1 MLHMTLKREDR
12 QAEVFH
18 LCLHVEK
25 ARMPQNC
32 EDPGLGLV
40 PEWWDWAA
48 AWDRAASRATKGQTQ
63 SHDSFCFIIFI
74 Y

>member
-1 MLHMTLKREDR
+1 MLHMTLKREVR

-40 PEWWDWAA
+40 PEWWD
-48 AWDRAASRATKGQTQ
+48 
-63 SHDSFCFIIFI
+63 
-74 Y
+74 